1 MIYTVTL
8 NPALD
13 YVIQTNGFT
22 VGAIN
27 RTTSEHLYF
36 GGKGINVSWILK
48 ELDTE
53 STALG
58 FTAGFTGA
66 ALERGLKEHGIRTDF
81 VEAESGMTRIN
92 VKLHSGEETEIN
104 GTGPYIS
111 EQNFENLLSKVKQLK
126 KGDLIILSGSI
137 PSCMKE
143 DTYERIVQALPEG
156 VLFAADAEKK
166 LLLNVIR
173 YRPFLIKP
181 NHIELADLFNT
192 QFHSEEDIIVHARRL
207 QEMGAR
213 NVLVSMAGEGAMLIA
228 EDGNVYRRKAA
239 KGTVVNSVGAG
250 DSMTAGFTAGWLKTG
265 DYAYALKLGTACGGA
280 TAFHSG
286 LASAEEIREVFDTLD

>member
-48 ELDTE
+48 EMDTE

-66 ALERGLKEHGIRTDF
+66 ALESGLQEHGIRTDF

-166 LLLNVIR
+166 LLLNVIK

-213 NVLVSMAGEGAMLIA
+213 NVLVSMAGEGAMLVA

-286 LASAEEIREVFDTLD
+286 LASAEEIKEVFDTLD

>member
-66 ALERGLKEHGIRTDF
+66 ALESGLKEHGIRTDF